1 MISREATGP
10 IDSRFVRSDDKNYL
24 KMPELQRI
32 TSRDNERLKFARR
45 VRDGKEPE
53 FILIEGVRL
62 AKEAVSSGIGITSV
76 FVTDDLISN
85 DAVEN
90 SAMDLFGAVTE
101 AFVVSESIL
110 GTISD
115 AKTPQ
120 GILLIGDRP
129 SDGDLAELF
138 SSSEFDLP
146 ISIFLHQV
154 NNPSN
159 LGAVVRNAEA
169 SGACGVVMSKKSA
182 DPYSPKAIRAS
193 AGSAFRMPVVSE
205 VEFADC
211 VEEARR
217 ADIRIAAIDA
227 KGTTGH
233 TNVDWKTPSML
244 VFGSEAFGLSDELI
258 DCADVVV
265 SIEMAS
271 PVESLNLAVSAGI
284 VLFEARRQVMNG

>member
-1 MISREATGP
+1 MISREASGP

-62 AKEAVSSGIGITSV
+62 AKEAVSSGIGIRSV

-146 ISIFLHQV
+146 ISIFLHI
-154 NNPSN
+154 PDLCRSGPN
-159 LGAVVRNAEA
+159 LV
-169 SGACGVVMSKKSA
+169 
-182 DPYSPKAIRAS
+182 P
-193 AGSAFRMPVVSE
+193 
-205 VEFADC
+205 
-211 VEEARR
+211 
-217 ADIRIAAIDA
+217 
-227 KGTTGH
+227 
-233 TNVDWKTPSML
+233 
-244 VFGSEAFGLSDELI
+244 
-258 DCADVVV
+258 
-265 SIEMAS
+265 
-271 PVESLNLAVSAGI
+271 
-284 VLFEARRQVMNG
+284 